1 MHCAERAR
9 KTTCSKGNPPFCGI
23 VRHVALYVLYLSGYK
38 FLFKQDFAYAG
49 LQDQFLGCEICF
61 LPRCQLYENCS
72 LTDFKGLSYLR
83 DNHNIIHRGR
93 CCNHG
98 KLLLVQNCLF
108 HPEGNILLLMSAA
121 VYIYLIILLMQCTSF

>member
-9 KTTCSKGNPPFCGI
+9 KTTCSKCNLPFCGI
-23 VRHVALYVLYLSGYK
+23 VRHVSL
-38 FLFKQDFAYAG
+38 KQDFAYAG

-61 LPRCQLYENCS
+61 LPRCQLYENCP
-72 LTDFKGLSYLR
+72 LTGFKGLSYLR

-93 CCNHG
+93 YYNHG

-108 HPEGNILLLMSAA
+108 HPEGNILLLMSVA
-121 VYIYLIILLMQCTSF
+121 VYIYLIILLMQCTSIKQ